1 MTLPGVKHTCGRFVP
16 TNYPLPFPK
25 DFLLCDAHGKGA
37 EVALESIRPTWKP
50 SLGEEQISIPF
61 SPWLSWL

>member
-1 MTLPGVKHTCGRFVP
+1 MP